1 MISFEILN
9 VESIASLSLKLG
21 RALGDED
28 MTGGIL
34 ESFLEIAEDGA
45 EVAVTAAHGCMLVR
59 IYDGGRYSFVYPIE
73 ISEDTDLDSALL
85 DLAAYSVKELIPFYL
100 TDTPREELDRLHRL
114 FLHLDARAYDEDE
127 DSFVALI
134 YSECDLLDEVP
145 AISHN
150 GITLSKITVPD
161 LSRYAEL
168 CRSELVNRYW
178 GYDYKEDAAD
188 ADAAYFLRVCESELA
203 RGVAVTLAVRE
214 GDENS
219 PILGEAVI
227 FDFDYRGGAK
237 LAVRLLPDFWGRGVG
252 SRAFGALVEL
262 AREIGL
268 KNAYAEVMLENVAS
282 IAMTSK
288 HLGRIGESDGKALFE
303 LALR

>member
-1 MISFEILN
+1 MISFEILKSEN
-9 VESIASLSLKLG
+9 LASLTDRLG
-21 RALGDED
+21 GALGDTD

-34 ESFLEIAEDGA
+34 ESFIEVLGDGA
-45 EVAVTAAHGCMLVR
+45 EVAVSAAGGCLLVR
-59 IYDGGRYSFVYPIE
+59 IYDNGRYSFVYPIE
-73 ISEDTDLDSALL
+73 ISEDTDIDSALL
-85 DLAAYSVKELIPFYL
+85 ELAAYSVKELIPFYL
-100 TDTPREELDRLHRL
+100 TDTPREELDRLRAL

-127 DSFVALI
+127 DSFVAII
-134 YSECDLLDEVP
+134 YSECDLLDGAPE
-145 AISHN
+145 ISHD
-150 GITLSKITVPD
+150 GITLSPITSAD
-161 LSRYAEL
+161 IKEYAEL
-168 CRSELVNRYW
+168 CRSELVNKYW

-188 ADAAYFLRVCESELA
+188 ADGAYFLRVCESELA
-203 RGVAVTLAVRE
+203 RGVAVALAVRE
-214 GDENS
+214 GGADS
-219 PILGEAVI
+219 PMLGEAVI

-237 LAVRLLPDFWGRGVG
+237 LAVRLLPDHWGRGVG
-252 SRAFGALVEL
+252 TRAFGALVEL